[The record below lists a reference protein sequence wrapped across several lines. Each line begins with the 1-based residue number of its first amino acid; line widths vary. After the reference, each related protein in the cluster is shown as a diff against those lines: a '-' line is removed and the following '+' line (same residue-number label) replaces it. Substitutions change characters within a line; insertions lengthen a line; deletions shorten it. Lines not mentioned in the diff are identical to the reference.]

1 MFQNFD
7 TSGGPANV
15 KSRVAALRKALKKA
29 RLNGFI
35 VPHADEHQSEYL
47 PPHAERLAWISGFT
61 GSAGAAIILAK
72 KAAIFVD
79 GRYTLQVRSQTDKK
93 VFKPQS
99 LIDTP
104 PNAWLEAETKSGDR
118 IGYDPK
124 LHTINGV
131 KALEAAGQKSGARL
145 IPVKK
150 NLIDQVWPEQP
161 SAPVGKIFRHPI
173 SQAGEN
179 APDKIAKVRKA
190 LVNSGSDAT
199 VLTLP
204 DSICWLFN
212 FRGSDIAHNPVALC
226 YAILPRNGKPT
237 LFIDPA
243 KLSPVTWNNLRAI
256 CHIKSLTTL
265 EQALADLGAHT
276 RQIQLDAA
284 TASHW
289 IKSTI
294 EKGNRKIVLK
304 YASDPVI
311 ALKAIKNKTEITGAR
326 AAHERDGVAM
336 CRFLAWLDRE
346 APKGEIDEI
355 SAAKKLETFRFETG
369 KLKEISFD
377 TISGSGPNGAIVHY
391 RVNHQ
396 TNRKLDQNS
405 LYLVDSGAQYSD
417 GTTDITRTIAIGK
430 PSTEMRDRFTR
441 VLKGHIA
448 IASARFPETTSGAQI
463 DILARKAL
471 WDIGLDYAHGTGHG
485 VGAYLSVHE
494 GPQGIS
500 KRAHT
505 TLKPGMIVSNEPG
518 YYKAGCYGIRI
529 ENLVLVTNDK
539 QDGEET
545 PMLAFETLTL
555 APIDL
560 RVVKRNLLEKSEIAW
575 LNAYHKRV
583 YKALSPVLK
592 GRDKTWLKQATKAL

>member
-7 TSGGPANV
+7 TPDGPANV
-15 KSRVAALRKALKKA
+15 KSRVAALRKALKKS
-29 RLNGFI
+29 RLDGFI

-47 PPHAERLAWISGFT
+47 PPHAELLAWISGFT
-61 GSAGAAIILAK
+61 GSAGAAIILTK

-79 GRYTLQVRSQTDKK
+79 GRYTLQIRSQTNKR

-104 PNAWLEAETKSGDR
+104 PSVWLAMETRPGDR
-118 IGYDPK
+118 IGFDPK
-124 LHTINGV
+124 LHTISGV
-131 KALEAAGQKSGARL
+131 KALEAACLKSGARL
-145 IPVKK
+145 IPVKQ
-150 NLIDQVWPEQP
+150 NLIDQVWQDQP
-161 SAPVGKIFRHPI
+161 TAPVGKVFRHPL
-173 SQAGEN
+173 SLAGKS
-179 APDKIAKVRKA
+179 APDKITKIREILANA
-190 LVNSGSDAT
+190 GSEAT

-212 FRGSDIAHNPVALC
+212 FRGQDIAHNPVALC
-226 YAILPRNGKPT
+226 YAIVPRKGKPT
-237 LFIDPA
+237 MFIDAA
-243 KLSPVTWNNLRAI
+243 KLSAMVWNNLRTI
-256 CHIKSLTTL
+256 CHFKPVRAL
-265 EQALADLGAHT
+265 EPALAGLGA
-276 RQIQLDAA
+276 RAKQIQIDAS

-289 IKSTI
+289 IKTAI
-294 EKGNRKIVLK
+294 EKGNRKANIK
-304 YASDPVI
+304 YAPDPII
-311 ALKAIKNKTEITGAR
+311 ALKAIKNKAEIMGAR
-326 AAHERDGVAM
+326 AAHERDGIAM

-346 APKGEIDEI
+346 APKGKIDEI
-355 SAAKKLETFRFETG
+355 SAAQKLEECRMETG

-396 TNRKLDQNS
+396 SNRTLDQNS

-430 PSTEMRDRFTR
+430 PSLEMCDRFTR

-448 IASARFPETTSGAQI
+448 IAAARFPETTSGAQI

-505 TLKPGMIVSNEPG
+505 ALEPGMIVSNEPG
-518 YYKAGCYGIRI
+518 YYKAGSYGIRI
-529 ENLVLVTNDK
+529 ENLVLVTKDK
-539 QDGEET
+539 SDGEET
-545 PMLAFETLTL
+545 TMLAFETLTL

-560 RVVKRNLLEKSEIAW
+560 RLVKRDLLEKAEINW

-583 YKALSPVLK
+583 FATLNPSLK
-592 GRDKTWLKQATKAL
+592 GRDKAWLKQATKAI